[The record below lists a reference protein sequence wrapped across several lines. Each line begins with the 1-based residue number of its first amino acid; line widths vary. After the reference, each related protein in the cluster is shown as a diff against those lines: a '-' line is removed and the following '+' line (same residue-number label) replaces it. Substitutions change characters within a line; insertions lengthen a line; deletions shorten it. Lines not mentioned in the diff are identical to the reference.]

1 MNIKLFKKLIKDV
14 VIEAIHDE
22 LPELINEA
30 LKKHDR
36 KLINENI
43 SFNSSDVPIGAST
56 NVKEQLSNR
65 LAKEFGFPQQRQ
77 QSLKVIDAVS
87 DSGEK
92 VNPYLEFL
100 VDAANNM
107 TPQERSGL
115 KNLG

>member
-14 VIEAIHDE
+14 MIEAIHDE

-30 LKKHDR
+30 LKKHN
-36 KLINENI
+36 KKFINENI
-43 SFNSSDVPIGAST
+43 NFNSNDIPLNGNI
-56 NVKEQLSNR
+56 KEQLSNK
-65 LAKEFGFPQQRQ
+65 LAKEFGFPQHQSQ

-87 DSGEK
+87 DNGEK
-92 VNPYLEFL
+92 INPYLEFL
-100 VDAANNM
+100 VDAAANM

>member
-30 LKKHDR
+30 LKKHD
-36 KLINENI
+36 KKFINENI
-43 SFNSSDVPIGAST
+43 NFNSNDVPIGVGV
-56 NVKEQLSNR
+56 NVKEHLSNR
-65 LAKEFGFPQQRQ
+65 LAKEFGLPQHQ

-100 VDAANNM
+100 VDAAANM